1 MDNSG
6 LWNVFKSKACTF
18 LGKDKTHK
26 TAIPSDADYL
36 DLWKHF
42 QQDAADIKQKMWTI
56 ASFLYTGLASIL
68 GYLVKDYGI
77 LTSSWLSPSII
88 AFISFSGFTASIYGK
103 YMLTSYGKHIQTS
116 WNRANYIRDNHL
128 IYLNLIWYLGN
139 PKTTISQD
147 KIPDETKRLN
157 IILSV
162 FKVLFFIVFIIALFL
177 LVKASSCECTASQ
190 N

>member
-1 MDNSG
+1 MCRFSRPPQ
-6 LWNVFKSKACTF
+6 STF
-18 LGKDKTHK
+18 LGKGKTPK

-77 LTSSWLSPSII
+77 LTSSWQSPSII
-88 AFISFSGFTASIYGK
+88 AFISLSGFAAAIYGRF
-103 YMLTSYGKHIQTS
+103 MLTSYGKHIQTS
-116 WNRANYIRDNHL
+116 WNRANYIRDKHL
-128 IYLNLIWYLGN
+128 IYLNLVWYLGN
-139 PKTTISQD
+139 LKTTSSQN
-147 KIPDETKRLN
+147 KIPNETTRLN

-162 FKVLFFIVFIIALFL
+162 FKVLFFIVFAIALFI
-177 LVKASSCECTASQ
+177 LVKANVCECTATS